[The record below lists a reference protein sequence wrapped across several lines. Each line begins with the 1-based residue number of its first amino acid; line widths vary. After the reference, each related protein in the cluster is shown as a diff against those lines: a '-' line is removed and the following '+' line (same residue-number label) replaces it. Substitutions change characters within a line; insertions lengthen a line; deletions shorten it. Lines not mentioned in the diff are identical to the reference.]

1 MEADG
6 RCPSVLIFSSAEK
19 CPSEIVK
26 LILGLEELPSGLELE
41 NGVTAYPWHIDTKY
55 YEADVN
61 LCIIR
66 NKMISS
72 QELAETVQAVVL
84 YFDSNQNEGLHMA
97 GSWLPF
103 VKDYYAEVKIMLC
116 SCCEEKPAAGV
127 SKLQAQEWCVKEG
140 FELVEL
146 EPEVDEE
153 WEAEQDFIET
163 NGIKRVIQA
172 LHAHVWPNLV
182 MKERKEPTKFQGLLH
197 GGKNIHHDSSIDAD
211 ALNLDT
217 ATADFSEGN
226 IEERLSELM
235 ESDTEFSELF
245 SQLHIMKERVSSLP
259 HDQRKACA
267 EQVVFAFWK
276 AIGGDE
282 EELELS
288 DKKNTSST
296 KMEGDCDKN

>member
-1 MEADG
+1 MDPSE
-6 RCPSVLIFSSAEK
+6 RCPSVLIVSSAEK

-26 LILGLEELPSGLELE
+26 LILGLDELPSVSECE
-41 NGVTAYPWHIDTKY
+41 SGVTAYPWHIDTKY

-61 LCIIR
+61 LCVIR

-84 YFDSNQNEGLHMA
+84 YFDSNQNEGLNMA

-103 VKDYYAEVKIMLC
+103 VRDYCAEVKIMLC
-116 SCCEEKPAAGV
+116 SCCKEKPAVGI

-197 GGKNIHHDSSIDAD
+197 GGRNIHQDGTTSIEED
-211 ALNLDT
+211 ALKLDT

-226 IEERLSELM
+226 IEERLEELM

-245 SQLHIMKERVSSLP
+245 SQLHVMKERVSNLP

-282 EELELS
+282 EEVGLPS
-288 DKKNTSST
+288 KKQ
-296 KMEGDCDKN
+296 K